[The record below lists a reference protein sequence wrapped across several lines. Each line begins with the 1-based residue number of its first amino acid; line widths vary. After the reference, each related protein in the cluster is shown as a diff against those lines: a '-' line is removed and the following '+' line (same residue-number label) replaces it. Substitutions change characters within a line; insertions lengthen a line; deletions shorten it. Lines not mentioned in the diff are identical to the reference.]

1 MYKAEELYEGFK
13 YPDEYLE
20 LIDLGIKEFE
30 VWRILSPEESEDT
43 LIGMSSRYSGCGYVP
58 FAKCRSTDDVA
69 CYRVGYG
76 SRVLIVHD
84 WASRGWE
91 KREEYEDIWA
101 WIHYVVDELKDE
113 VKGEIAYRAKSE

>member
-20 LIDLGIKEFE
+20 LIALGIKEFE
-30 VWRILSPEESEDT
+30 VWRILSPEESEKT

-58 FAKCRSTDDVA
+58 FAKCRRTDDVA
-69 CYRVGYG
+69 CYRVGHG

-113 VKGEIAYRAKSE
+113 VKGEIAYQKKLE